1 MENDFLQYSIDK
13 TKVKCKYCDKILNL
27 GSGFSTGKM
36 IRHMMNVHTSIH
48 IEHEK
53 SNRTEAKGELSYD
66 ITFVV
71 DYLH

>member
-1 MENDFLQYSIDK
+1 
-13 TKVKCKYCDKILNL
+13 
-27 GSGFSTGKM
+27 
-36 IRHMMNVHTSIH
+36 MMNVHTSIQ

-71 DYLH
+71 DT